1 MGYAATLG
9 FVYALVILGVVV
21 IQRRVIETESVS

>member
-21 IQRRVIETESVS
+21 LQRRMIEQDVSS